1 MVRAS
6 ERLSTQT
13 RNRALLAVGNYAILP
28 SESQRVSSR
37 FESRP
42 ESFSTIVL
50 YLRVIAE
57 VPVIRA
63 AAAV

>member
-1 MVRAS
+1 MS
-6 ERLSTQT
+6 G
-13 RNRALLAVGNYAILP
+13 LARKPEIEPCLQWEIMQSFHPSRRESLP
-28 SESQRVSSR
+28 A